1 MQTVNLSPN
10 YLSLDHGL
18 DRVFALVLAS
28 AFPASGAANSNAAAD
43 ASLLALERQE
53 IAAARGGDD
62 DAFRRIVQRHQSTIA
77 TQMLRFSRDPTV
89 VEELVHDV
97 FVEAFV
103 SLNAF
108 RHRSPFEHWLRKI
121 AVRVGYR
128 LWRTQARDRH
138 RRDAML
144 SEPTLQAALQTPCET
159 ASDATERLHQVL
171 EMMSHRDRLVL
182 TLLYWDDRSVA
193 EAAELAGWT
202 QTMVKV
208 QAHRARKKLKRLLE
222 EVNTEETNH
231 DA

>member
-1 MQTVNLSPN
+1 MSTVSLSPN

-18 DRVFALVLAS
+18 DRLFTLVLAA
-28 AFPASGAANSNAAAD
+28 AFPHSD
-43 ASLLALERQE
+43 ATPDALVVAQERRE
-53 IAAARGGDD
+53 IAAASGGDG
-62 DAFRRIVQRHQSTIA
+62 DAFRRLVQRHQATIA
-77 TQMLRFSRDPTV
+77 TQMQRFSRDPTV

-108 RHRSPFEHWLRKI
+108 RHRSPFEHLLRKI

-128 LWRTQARDRH
+128 HWKTQARDRQ
-138 RRDAML
+138 RREAML
-144 SEPTLQAALQTPCET
+144 SEPTLQAALQTPCQT
-159 ASDATERLHQVL
+159 ASDANDRLHTVL

-182 TLLYWDDRSVA
+182 TLLYWDDCTVA
-193 EAAELAGWT
+193 EAADLAGWT

-222 EVNTEETNH
+222 EINIQETNH

>member
-1 MQTVNLSPN
+1 MRTAIPLPRSIA
-10 YLSLDHGL
+10 LDGEL
-18 DRVFALVLAS
+18 ERFLALVLAS
-28 AFPASGAANSNAAAD
+28 APPDSGANSNMAKG

-62 DAFRRIVQRHQSTIA
+62 DAFRRIVQRHQATIA
-77 TQMLRFSRDPTV
+77 KQMQRFSREPTV

-103 SLNAF
+103 SLSAF

-128 LWRTQARDRH
+128 RWKTQARDRH
-138 RRDAML
+138 RRDEML
-144 SEPTLQAALQTPCET
+144 SEPTLQAALQTPCEN
-159 ASDATERLHQVL
+159 ASDAHDRLHQVL

-182 TLLYWDDRSVA
+182 TLLYWDDCSVA

-202 QTMVKV
+202 QAMVKV

-222 EVNTEETNH
+222 ESNHNETNH

>member
-1 MQTVNLSPN
+1 MQTITLSPN
-10 YLSLDHGL
+10 YRDLNCGL
-18 DRVFALVLAS
+18 ERFFTLVLTS
-28 AFPASGAANSNAAAD
+28 ALPDSDAHSEAAANT
-43 ASLLALERQE
+43 LVVALERQE
-53 IAAARGGDD
+53 IAAARAGDEE
-62 DAFRRIVQRHQSTIA
+62 AFRRIVQRHQSTIA
-77 TQMLRFSRDPTV
+77 TQMQRFSRNPMT

-128 LWRTQARDRH
+128 LWKTQARER
-138 RRDAML
+138 RCRDAML
-144 SEPTLQAALQTPCET
+144 NEPTLQAALQTPCQT
-159 ASDATERLHQVL
+159 ASDASDQLHQVL

-182 TLLYWDDRSVA
+182 TLLYWDDCTVA

-208 QAHRARKKLKRLLE
+208 QSHRARKKLKRLLE
-222 EVNTEETNH
+222 EVNTEETNN

>member
-1 MQTVNLSPN
+1 MRTLSLSPN
-10 YLSLDHGL
+10 YLALDQSLD
-18 DRVFALVLAS
+18 RFFTLVLA
-28 AFPASGAANSNAAAD
+28 AALPHSGATPDTSVVAQ
-43 ASLLALERQE
+43 ERQE

-62 DAFRRIVQRHQSTIA
+62 DAFRLIVQRYQSTIA
-77 TQMLRFSRDPTV
+77 TQMQRFSRDPTV

-128 LWRTQARDRH
+128 LWKTQARDQQ
-138 RRDAML
+138 RRDALL
-144 SEPTLQAALQTPCET
+144 SEPTLQAALQTPCQT
-159 ASDATERLHQVL
+159 ASDANDRLHTVL

-182 TLLYWDDRSVA
+182 TLLYWDDCTVA

-222 EVNTEETNH
+222 EINIEETNH

>member
-1 MQTVNLSPN
+1 MQTITLSPN
-10 YLSLDHGL
+10 YLDLDRGL
-18 DRVFALVLAS
+18 DRFIALVLAAVLPDS
-28 AFPASGAANSNAAAD
+28 DGHSGTGDD
-43 ASLLALERQE
+43 ASVVAQERQE
-53 IAAARGGDD
+53 IAAARAGDD
-62 DAFRRIVQRHQSTIA
+62 EAFRRIVQRHQSTIA
-77 TQMLRFSRDPTV
+77 TQMQRFSRDPMI

-97 FVEAFV
+97 FVESFV

-108 RHRSPFEHWLRKI
+108 RHRSPFEHWLRKV

-128 LWRTQARDRH
+128 LWKIKARDRQ

-144 SEPTLQAALQTPCET
+144 SEPTLQAALQTPCHT
-159 ASDATERLHQVL
+159 ASDANDRLHQVL

-182 TLLYWDDRSVA
+182 TLLYWDDCTVA

-208 QAHRARKKLKRLLE
+208 QSHRARKKLKRLLE
-222 EVNTEETNH
+222 EINVEETKH

>member
-1 MQTVNLSPN
+1 MRTLTLSPN
-10 YLSLDHGL
+10 YLALDQGL
-18 DRVFALVLAS
+18 DRFFTLVLAA
-28 AFPASGAANSNAAAD
+28 AFPHSD
-43 ASLLALERQE
+43 ATPDTSVVAEERQE

-62 DAFRRIVQRHQSTIA
+62 DAFRRIVQRYQSTIA
-77 TQMLRFSRDPTV
+77 TQMQRFSRDPTV

-128 LWRTQARDRH
+128 LWKTQARDRQ
-138 RRDAML
+138 RRDALL
-144 SEPTLQAALQTPCET
+144 SEPTLQAALQTPCQT
-159 ASDATERLHQVL
+159 ASDANDRLHTVL

-182 TLLYWDDRSVA
+182 TLLYWDDCTVA

-222 EVNTEETNH
+222 EINIEETNH